1 MLLSILRARMATPR
15 GKKRARLE
23 EEEGGSEEQEVDLRL
38 GKSLSKFMG
47 GRRYCKQSEL
57 THEVLLNYV
66 KSTKEITE
74 VELIKVSVQGLCGL
88 TFDVLMDTEQ
98 RQVRIL
104 KAAIQQEQ
112 GITSFSQQLF
122 LLAKSG
128 KVEEAGERPLDN
140 GDDVAGDCSMLLCI
154 QTQQGLLSLLFI
166 SKCGFNLFSLFRV

>member
-1 MLLSILRARMATPR
+1 MVQAGIGGRCALDSRSKNGDTTRQ
-15 GKKRARLE
+15 KRARLE

-74 VELIKVSVQGLCGL
+74 VELIKVSVQGLGGL

-128 KVEEAGERPLDN
+128 KVEEAGERPLDD

-154 QTQQGLLSLLFI
+154 QTQQGLLLHCSSSQVWL
-166 SKCGFNLFSLFRV
+166 

>member
-1 MLLSILRARMATPR
+1 MATPR

-23 EEEGGSEEQEVDLRL
+23 EEEGGSEEQEMDLRL

-74 VELIKVSVQGLCGL
+74 VELITVSVQGLCGL
-88 TFDVLMDTEQ
+88 TFDVLMDTGQ

-112 GITSFSQQLF
+112 GITSFSQQLC

-128 KVEEAGERPLDN
+128 KVEEAGEQRPLDN

-154 QTQQGLLSLLFI
+154 QTQRGLLLHCSSSQVWL
-166 SKCGFNLFSLFRV
+166 